1 MVFGSDSSWV
11 IFLLEKSFTKGVSM
25 FSDRIEHIPFANGTI
40 YSVFD
45 SRELTRYIFSLFV
58 SILKMG

>member
-1 MVFGSDSSWV
+1 
-11 IFLLEKSFTKGVSM
+11 M

-45 SRELTRYIFSLFV
+45 SRELARYIFSLFV